1 MLLPGPDDRR
11 ALPVLQLKPERELP
25 LSLVRQR
32 RYLAA
37 SDAAQ
42 DLPREGSAGVL
53 FIDPQ
58 GHRRAY
64 VVHILPEIFEVWSH
78 HEAKIAQLEL
88 LTVYMGLAYNASSA
102 RGMHGICFVDNI
114 AALMSLIRGGRS
126 NNEELDSMAG
136 AVHGLLFALRSA
148 CYFEWVQSKD
158 NGSDGVSRQGA
169 QDPWFQRHSTPTVYS
184 CSSTYHI
191 IAQVFQYVKVLWIR

>member
-1 MLLPGPDDRR
+1 MTSELYQSFDRVR
-11 ALPVLQLKPERELP
+11 ALLMLKPERELP
-25 LSLVRQR
+25 LSPVRQQ

-53 FIDPQ
+53 FIDPHGQ
-58 GHRRAY
+58 RRAY
-64 VVHILPEIFEVWSH
+64 VVHIRPEISDVRSH

-102 RGMHGICFVDNI
+102 RGMHGIWFVDNI
-114 AALMSLIRGGRS
+114 AALMSPIRGRS
-126 NNEELDSMAG
+126 NNDELDSMAG

-148 CYFEWVQSKD
+148 CYFE
-158 NGSDGVSRQGA
+158 
-169 QDPWFQRHSTPTVYS
+169 
-184 CSSTYHI
+184 
-191 IAQVFQYVKVLWIR
+191 